1 MTIGN
6 LKTDSSELS
15 ASDQSCHSCASSSI
29 HIRLMPSRAHWIQV
43 GVKILQVLKRSYRI
57 IFLEHAVWQG
67 SLGPCMTLV
76 AKCTW
81 RCGFNADLD
90 GLRLLSFGL
99 RLVSFAFLTGVL
111 FVFLR
116 FDTALAPTGSRSDS
130 DEDTDAL
137 PASKSVPESETLV
150 QWQDKCIIRG

>member
-1 MTIGN
+1 
-6 LKTDSSELS
+6 
-15 ASDQSCHSCASSSI
+15 
-29 HIRLMPSRAHWIQV
+29 
-43 GVKILQVLKRSYRI
+43 
-57 IFLEHAVWQG
+57 
-67 SLGPCMTLV
+67 MTLV

-111 FVFLR
+111 FVFLL
-116 FDTALAPTGSRSDS
+116 FDTALAPAGSRSDS
-130 DEDTDAL
+130 DEDTEAL

-150 QWQDKCIIRG
+150 QWKDKCIIRG